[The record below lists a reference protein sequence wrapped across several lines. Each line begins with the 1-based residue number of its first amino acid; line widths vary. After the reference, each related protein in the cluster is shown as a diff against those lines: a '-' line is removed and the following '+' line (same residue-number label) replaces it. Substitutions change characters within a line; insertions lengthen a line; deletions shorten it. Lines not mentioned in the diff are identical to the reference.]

1 MSLPPCPRDNC
12 TAPGRHYHIISTD
25 GWCHTPAHYSPHV
38 EADTPDPRLHVLERR
53 LPDWAADDLADLLGV
68 GWSVIDGKSGSGAGY
83 STNSANGRRERL
95 WLSPECITAHQ
106 DVLDFTEA
114 TA

>member
-1 MSLPPCPRDNC
+1 MGAKAAYRLRVMARPPPRCCRPPTDLAISDEVRDWC
-12 TAPGRHYHIISTD
+12 ATSTD
-25 GWCHTPAHYSPHV
+25 GMRVILCGYDGEH
-38 EADTPDPRLHVLERR
+38 D
-53 LPDWAADDLADLLGV
+53 DLLGV

-95 WLSPECITAHQ
+95 WLSPECISAHQ

>member
-1 MSLPPCPRDNC
+1 MRDWC
-12 TAPGRHYHIISTD
+12 ATSTD
-25 GWCHTPAHYSPHV
+25 GMRVILCGYDGEH
-38 EADTPDPRLHVLERR
+38 D
-53 LPDWAADDLADLLGV
+53 DLLGV

-95 WLSPECITAHQ
+95 WLSPECISAHQ